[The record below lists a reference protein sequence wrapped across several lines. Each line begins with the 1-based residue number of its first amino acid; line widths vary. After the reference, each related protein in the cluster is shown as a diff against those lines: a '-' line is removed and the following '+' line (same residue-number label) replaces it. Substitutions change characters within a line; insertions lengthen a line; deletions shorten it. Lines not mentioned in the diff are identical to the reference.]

1 VAVRVDHRPDAGSTR
16 VAESVSP
23 PLRGRPITIIQIY
36 VVLLVLIPPT
46 NIIEPLGAVGT
57 PATVT
62 ALVAL
67 MLWFVG
73 VIVPGGYLCRTVVPV
88 RVVMGLLVGTIFL
101 AYAVAHVRYVPG
113 DEVLASDRAL
123 LQVLSWAGVA
133 LLAAEGL
140 RDRAEVYRVLRTLVA
155 AVAIMAIVGFLQFRL
170 GIDLAE
176 RLNHLPGL
184 HQNSDLASI
193 LDRGGFRRPAGTA
206 THPIE
211 FGCVI
216 AMTLPLALHLAR
228 FDLTRTRARR
238 WVPVAAVAVGIP
250 VAVSRSAVLAATVA
264 AVTLLAGLDPK
275 LRPRALAAAAAFM
288 VLIYA
293 TTPGLLGTFRNLF
306 VHADS
311 DPSVT
316 LRTSDYEVAEQYVQ
330 QAPWLG
336 RGPGTFL
343 SDKYI
348 VLDNQYLMSAIE
360 IGLVGLL
367 VVIVYLL
374 ATAFLGRGFR
384 HRTGDPATH
393 DLGQALAATSLAGAV
408 SAFTFDGFSF
418 LMFAGF
424 IPLCLGIGGAMWA
437 MVRAAQ
443 RRIGNGRSLEA
454 GWWKRSREAPLLG
467 VGTSEAGTSVRP
479 DEDGTP
485 DVVDLAPVWAPAPV
499 SRGGGTA
506 EADPQRPA
514 ADDELEWLTTGAA
527 DRRATA
533 AASPGAHMG
542 LPGGHRVGVY
552 THDLRR
558 VAALVGALTA
568 VVLTVSLPFVI
579 GKDDNGAEPDT
590 TTGGIATPVLPPSV
604 ASTSTSLMSTTTT
617 DGHPDDPIRLRV
629 APTSA
634 RPPYALA
641 TRLFRDEVTDFT
653 GSRSAPSSSPSSS
666 QAPQP
671 TLPTGGPTPTSPPT
685 TVRPGPPTTPPTTT
699 PPTTT
704 PPTTTPP
711 TTTPPTTTPPTTT
724 PPTTQPATAETTP
737 TTAPPPPP

>member
-1 VAVRVDHRPDAGSTR
+1 VAVGVDYRPDAGSTR
-16 VAESVSP
+16 VVESFSP
-23 PLRGRPITIIQIY
+23 PRRGRPITILQIY

-46 NIIEPLGAVGT
+46 NIIGPLGAVGT

-67 MLWFVG
+67 MLWLVA
-73 VIVPGGYLCRTVVPV
+73 VIAPGDYLCRTVVPV

-133 LLAAEGL
+133 FLAAEGL
-140 RDRAEVYRVLRTLVA
+140 RDRAEVYRVLRTLIA

-176 RLNHLPGL
+176 RVNHLPGL

-228 FDLTRTRARR
+228 FDLTRTWARR
-238 WVPVAAVAVGIP
+238 WVPVAAVAIGIP
-250 VAVSRSAVLAATVA
+250 VAVSRSAVLAATVGA
-264 AVTLLAGLDPK
+264 ITLLAGLDPK
-275 LRPRALAAAAAFM
+275 SRPRALAATAAFI

-311 DPSVT
+311 DPSIT
-316 LRTSDYEVAEQYVQ
+316 LRTSDYKIAEQYFQ

-343 SDKYI
+343 SNKYI

-360 IGLVGLL
+360 VGLVGLL
-367 VVIVYLL
+367 VVIGYLF

-384 HRTGDPATH
+384 HRTSDSATR

-418 LMFAGF
+418 LIFAGF
-424 IPLCLGIGGAMWA
+424 IPLCLGVGAAMWA
-437 MVRAAQ
+437 MVRTAQ
-443 RRIGNGRSLEA
+443 RRIGNERPLEA
-454 GWWKRSREAPLLG
+454 GWWQPSPGVPPPG
-467 VGTSEAGTSVRP
+467 VGTSGASASARA

-485 DVVDLAPVWAPAPV
+485 SVVDVAPVGAPAP
-499 SRGGGTA
+499 RNYGGGA
-506 EADPQRPA
+506 GEADPTTPA
-514 ADDELEWLTTGAA
+514 ADDEFEWLITTAA
-527 DRRATA
+527 DPPVMAATSSSTQVSRVPA
-533 AASPGAHMG
+533 GD
-542 LPGGHRVGVY
+542 RVGAY

-558 VAALVGALTA
+558 VAALLGAVTA
-568 VVLTVSLPFVI
+568 VVLTVSLPFII
-579 GKDDNGAEPDT
+579 GKDDEGGEPDT
-590 TTGGIATPVLPPSV
+590 AAVGVATPVLPPSV
-604 ASTSTSLMSTTTT
+604 ASTSTSLLSTTTT
-617 DGHPDDPIRLRV
+617 DRHSDDPIHLRV
-629 APTSA
+629 VPGSA
-634 RPPYALA
+634 RPAQPLA

-653 GSRSAPSSSPSSS
+653 GSRPASSSSPYSPPS
-666 QAPQP
+666 
-671 TLPTGGPTPTSPPT
+671 TGGPTPANPPST
-685 TVRPGPPTTPPTTT
+685 TPPTTPPATTT
-699 PPTTT
+699 PPTTA
-704 PPTTTPP
+704 PPTTAPP
-711 TTTPPTTTPPTTT
+711 TTAPPTTAPPTTA
-724 PPTTQPATAETTP
+724 PPTTAPPTTEPATAETTP
-737 TTAPPPPP
+737 TTALPPPP